1 MVGFVISRLRALA
14 GSGVVHVAFAFVAMG
29 GWAVFANFSHP
40 MPKPLLAGL
49 VQGTISAVL
58 TLCLKSI
65 VDMLSNVFTGSLRL
79 WAPPLV
85 ACLVTS
91 GILVVLH
98 AVSGTPEILRTIA
111 VPVAVSTTYAASY
124 NYARLRGGRESHGRG

>member
-1 MVGFVISRLRALA
+1 MIERLRALA

-49 VQGTISAVL
+49 VQGTISAIL

-65 VDMLSNVFTGSLRL
+65 IDTLSRMFKGTFRL

-85 ACLVTS
+85 ACLATS
-91 GILVVLH
+91 AILVALH
-98 AVSGTPEILRTIA
+98 ARQRNTGNTAHHRG
-111 VPVAVSTTYAASY
+111 AAHRFHHICSD
-124 NYARLRGGRESHGRG
+124 L